1 MSTVNVKIIK
11 FLSDREIIA
20 KIVEE
25 RKSTVTVQSPLAIQ
39 PLRSGESSMAIGM
52 MPFTWAGSNR
62 EPITLNR
69 DHILCIMTPE
79 AELETQYLA
88 ALSGISL
95 PSSPTSKLT
104 LTEA

>member
-1 MSTVNVKIIK
+1 MSDVKIVK

-20 KIVEE
+20 KIVDGD
-25 RKSTVTVQSPLAIQ
+25 KSTITVQSPLAIQ
-39 PLRSGESSMAIGM
+39 PMRSGETSMALGL

-62 EPITLNR
+62 DPITLNR

-79 AELETQYLA
+79 SDLETQSLA
-88 ALSGISL
+88 ALSGIAL
-95 PSSPTSKLT
+95 PQGNTSKLT

>member
-1 MSTVNVKIIK
+1 MSDVKIVK

-20 KIVEE
+20 KIVDDG
-25 RKSTVTVQSPLAIQ
+25 KSTITVQSPLAIQ
-39 PLRSGESSMAIGM
+39 PLRSGESSMALGM
-52 MPFTWAGSNR
+52 MPFTWAGSPR

-79 AELETQYLA
+79 SELETQYLA
-88 ALSGISL
+88 ALSGITL
-95 PSSPTSKLT
+95 PQSATPKIT

>member
-1 MSTVNVKIIK
+1 MSNVKIIK

-20 KIVEE
+20 KIMDDG
-25 RKSTVTVQSPLAIQ
+25 KNTVTVQSPLAIQ
-39 PLRSGESSMAIGM
+39 PLRSGESSMSLGM
-52 MPFTWAGSNR
+52 MPFTWAGSNH

-79 AELETQYLA
+79 SELETQYLA
-88 ALSGISL
+88 ALSGIAL
-95 PSSPTSKLT
+95 PQGGTSKIT

>member
-1 MSTVNVKIIK
+1 MSDVKIVK

-20 KIVEE
+20 KIVNES
-25 RKSTVTVQSPLAIQ
+25 KTAITVQSPLAIK
-39 PLRSGESSMAIGM
+39 PMRSGETSMALGL

-79 AELETQYLA
+79 SELETQYLA
-88 ALSGISL
+88 ALSGITL
-95 PSSPTSKLT
+95 PQGNTSKLT

>member
-1 MSTVNVKIIK
+1 MSHVKIVK

-20 KIVEE
+20 KIVDEG
-25 RKSTVTVQSPLAIQ
+25 KTTITVQSPLAIQ
-39 PLRSGESSMAIGM
+39 PMRSGEASMALGM

-79 AELETQYLA
+79 SDLETQYLA
-88 ALSGISL
+88 ALSGIAL
-95 PSSPTSKLT
+95 PQGPSSKIT